1 MVFNLNDVCAEQIHR
16 PPSNANEQLLSDSRA
31 SVSLGE
37 LEVTE
42 GGSAILPCDM
52 SLPSLDDAIYLVVW
66 FLEPN
71 KKPIYTFDARGK
83 PLSMG
88 RRWSEVV
95 SFGLRADFRFALH
108 GQIPSKGHLIING
121 TTLSDEGI
129 YRCRVDFK
137 NSPARHFRVQLNV
150 TVPPSEPK
158 ITDET
163 GREVRSS
170 KFGPLRERQ
179 WAVLQCHV
187 TGGKPSPEVE
197 WYSNG
202 KRFASSTGLEMH
214 NGLQLGLLNDQQ
226 IDYYPFL
233 QQRTIVREIRI
244 GPLNRSHQDAR
255 FTCKASNSVNNAPK
269 TKTVALDIHLPP
281 LKVDI
286 SRMETRFV
294 AGEGSEIRCQTFGSR
309 PAASISWCKDDVCL
323 PDSSYKV
330 FDDENGNL
338 TTSLFRAN
346 FSKEDHGK
354 PLTCR
359 ASNRL
364 LQASAIE
371 DSIRLDVQFAPM
383 ATLRLGP
390 TFKAD
395 SIKEGDDVY
404 FECAIQANPN
414 VTRLVWKHEDRI
426 LVYNASAKIIM
437 SNQSL
442 VLRGLTRQRSG
453 HYKCVGVNARGEGS
467 SNLVLLTVRYTPVC
481 RYPVTNIR
489 GAERGEF
496 LNLSCSVDALPRPL
510 KYKWALNTTRGWKE
524 ISTGSSSSAGTIP
537 LAILATSS
545 NEEILRFRPEL
556 EADFGTL
563 ACWAY
568 SDLGWQQDPC
578 LFRFFPAGPPES
590 LSNCS
595 VLNQTADSIQ
605 VSCSPNDD
613 GGLKQTFQ
621 LQAMDVMT
629 GQPQLTLQSDTVA
642 EFWLTDL
649 EPGSTFMLYLYAVNV
664 KGLSQPV
671 VLPVSTLKEAA
682 KRTVPP
688 STDPFSGRVAGA
700 VAMGAGAGFLLLTT
714 VVVVACL
721 RCRRTRN
728 DATMAMTSSTGLA
741 GQGQYHQQ
749 IQLHSNG
756 INRQSAKSRPVHTNG
771 ELVSEKPTESFTAH
785 EDHGTAG
792 FYPRPARTSAAP
804 YVGSKGNCLKLPP
817 DYVATMSGAP
827 ESCV

>member
-1 MVFNLNDVCAEQIHR
+1 
-16 PPSNANEQLLSDSRA
+16 
-31 SVSLGE
+31 
-37 LEVTE
+37 EVTE

-95 SFGLRADFRFALH
+95 SFGLRADFRFSLH

-121 TTLSDEGI
+121 TTLADEGI

-150 TVPPSEPK
+150 TVPPSEPR

-163 GREVRSS
+163 GREIRSA
-170 KFGPLRERQ
+170 KLGPLKKKQ

-197 WYSNG
+197 WYTNG
-202 KRFASSTGLEMH
+202 QRFASTTDLEMH
-214 NGLQLGLLNDQQ
+214 NDLQLGNGILNDQHP
-226 IDYYPFL
+226 DANALL
-233 QQRTIVREIRI
+233 QQQQQQRIIVREIRV
-244 GPLNRSHQDAR
+244 GPLNRSHQDAQ
-255 FTCKASNSVNNAPK
+255 FTCRASNSRASAPK
-269 TKTVALDIHLPP
+269 TKTVTLDIQLPP

-286 SRMETRFV
+286 SKVETRFV
-294 AGEGSEIRCQTFGSR
+294 AGESSEIRCQTFGSR
-309 PAASISWCKDDVCL
+309 PAASISWWKDNVRL
-323 PDSSYKV
+323 SDSSYKV
-330 FDDENGNL
+330 FDDEKGNL
-338 TTSLFRAN
+338 TTSVFRAN
-346 FSKEDHGK
+346 FTKEDNGRT
-354 PLTCR
+354 LTCR

-364 LQASAIE
+364 LEASAIE
-371 DSIRLDVQFAPM
+371 DFLRLDVQFAPM

-404 FECAIQANPN
+404 FECSIQANPD
-414 VTRLVWKHEDRI
+414 VTRLVWKHEDRT

-467 SNLVLLTVRYTPVC
+467 SNLVPLTVRYTPVC
-481 RYPVTNIR
+481 RYPSRNIR
-489 GAERGEF
+489 GAERGDF
-496 LNLSCSVDALPRPL
+496 LNLSCSVDALPLPT
-510 KYKWALNTTRGWKE
+510 KYRYKHTE
-524 ISTGSSSSAGTIP
+524 HDISSSSSP
-537 LAILATSS
+537 LVTLSS
-545 NEEILRFRPEL
+545 STNEETLRFRPEL

-578 LFRFFPAGPPES
+578 LFRFYPAGPPES

-605 VSCSPNDD
+605 VSCSSNDD

-629 GQPQLTLQSDTVA
+629 GQPQLTLQSDSVA

-682 KRTVPP
+682 KRT
-688 STDPFSGRVAGA
+688 
-700 VAMGAGAGFLLLTT
+700 
-714 VVVVACL
+714 
-721 RCRRTRN
+721 
-728 DATMAMTSSTGLA
+728 
-741 GQGQYHQQ
+741 
-749 IQLHSNG
+749 
-756 INRQSAKSRPVHTNG
+756 
-771 ELVSEKPTESFTAH
+771 
-785 EDHGTAG
+785 
-792 FYPRPARTSAAP
+792 
-804 YVGSKGNCLKLPP
+804 
-817 DYVATMSGAP
+817 
-827 ESCV
+827 